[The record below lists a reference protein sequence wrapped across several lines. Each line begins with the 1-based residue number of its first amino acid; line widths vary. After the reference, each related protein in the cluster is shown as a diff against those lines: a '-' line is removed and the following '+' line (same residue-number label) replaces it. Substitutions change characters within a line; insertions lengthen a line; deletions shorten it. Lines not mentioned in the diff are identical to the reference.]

1 MAEYVSRIADRL
13 LADRLQGL
21 GAVVIEGPK
30 ACGKTATARRLAGS
44 EVLLDVDQ
52 DAARAAAVDP
62 RLVLGG
68 PVPRLLDEWQRAPG
82 VWDAVRRAVDDRST
96 PGQFI
101 LTGSAT
107 PNDDVRRHSGA
118 GRISVMRMRPMTLF
132 EQGFSTG
139 EISLAALMRGE
150 SPASVRSEIALPAY
164 ADRVVTGGW
173 PQLLGVNITT
183 ARKFIRDY
191 LETIVEYD
199 VGEISEGRRD
209 PQLVRRF
216 LQAYAQLTAHPA
228 RMSTII
234 DRARGDSGE
243 VEGEPGP
250 TRWSAEPYLRAL
262 RRLMVVDE
270 IEPWSPSLRSRS
282 RLISV
287 PKRHLVDPS
296 LAAGLLGCSPD
307 RLLADLNTYGYLFE
321 SLAARDVRIYAEAN
335 DASVFHYR
343 ERSGDLETDLVVEQ
357 ADGRWAGFEV
367 KLGGDLVDQAAADLM
382 RLAGTRTTTEPAVLA
397 VITGTEYGYRRPDGV
412 WVLPLGCLGP

>member
-1 MAEYVSRIADRL
+1 VTEYVSRIADGL
-13 LADRLQGL
+13 LADRLRRP

-30 ACGKTATARRLAGS
+30 ACGKTATARQRAKS

-62 RLVLGG
+62 RLVLDG
-68 PVPRLLDEWQRAPG
+68 PVPRLLDEWQRVPR
-82 VWDAVRRAVDDRST
+82 VWDAVRRAVDDRSA

-150 SPASVRSEIALPAY
+150 SPASARSELALPAY

-173 PQLLGVNITT
+173 PQLLGDNITS

-191 LETIVEYD
+191 LDTIVEYD
-199 VGEISEGRRD
+199 VAEVSEGRRD

-228 RMSTII
+228 RMSTLIE
-234 DRARGDSGE
+234 RARGDFGD

-250 TRWSAEPYLRAL
+250 TRWSADPYLRAL
-262 RRLMVVDE
+262 RRLMIVDE
-270 IEPWSPSLRSRS
+270 VEPWSPSLRSRS

-296 LAAGLLGCSPD
+296 LAAGLLGCSPG
-307 RLLADLNTYGYLFE
+307 RLLADLNTFGYLFE
-321 SLAARDVRIYAEAN
+321 SLAARDIRIYAEAD
-335 DASVFHYR
+335 DARVFHYR
-343 ERSGDLETDLVVEQ
+343 ERSGDLETDLIVEH

-367 KLGGDLVDQAAADLM
+367 KLGGDLIDEAAAAL
-382 RLAGTRTTTEPAVLA
+382 TRMASTRIAIEPTALA
-397 VITGTEYGYRRPDGV
+397 VVTGTEYGYRRPDGV